1 MKNNG
6 NGKRAGF
13 GFALFLLISTMGTLT
28 FCHLYRGKRQCR
40 WGVVTLNE

>member
-6 NGKRAGF
+6 NDKIVLF
-13 GFALFLLISTMGTLT
+13 GSALFLLISTLGTLT
-28 FCHLYRGKRQCR
+28 LRHMYRGKRQCR